1 MKKLIIYLFCL
12 FAFSQLASCQ
22 NKTEKNMSTEIY
34 DWKETISCPPGYPVE
49 VYRGGLQNLKEGT
62 YTSLNLG
69 LHRGL
74 EGWGSQGRSMNSG
87 TKPLSDH
94 LNVVYLSY
102 AEDKFFQVDCDL
114 DYEKMASL
122 FRKGYDITATSG
134 SGKTRH
140 ENYDTV
146 IVGFAPGGV
155 CVVWVAG
162 TGRQTEIGRYQGKEV
177 VIPQKE
183 IENLDSHDH
192 LMFEPAYRKKMMKD
206 PNVVPVALQGKP
218 ISYGLWDSYRNRYS
232 WKPVFELQNGAV
244 LEKNGEYGADYFNG
258 ESEYIFL
265 ENFSEIDNRLT
276 IQNYLSKALPKI
288 ISFSWITSKKKLMSG
303 SCHLNEDSI
312 FSAYKEVYG
321 EHPESIVA
329 DLDIRVNMADTF
341 FTVKLKGNGK
351 DIFIKTEN
359 VEIFEVK

>member
-1 MKKLIIYLFCL
+1 MKKLATYLLCL

-22 NKTEKNMSTEIY
+22 NKNEKNMTTEIY
-34 DWKETISCPPGYPVE
+34 DWQDATSCPLSYPIE
-49 VYRGGLQNLKEGT
+49 VYRGGLQNLKKGS
-62 YTSLNLG
+62 YTSLSAGMTIGKGN
-69 LHRGL
+69 
-74 EGWGSQGRSMNSG
+74 WGAASYGMGSG
-87 TKPLSDH
+87 VKPLPDH

-114 DYEKMASL
+114 DYEKIASL
-122 FRKGYDITATSG
+122 FRNGYDIKATSG

-140 ENYDTV
+140 ENFDTI

-155 CVVWVAG
+155 CVVWIAG
-162 TGRQTEIGRYQGKEV
+162 SGRQAEIGRYQGKEV

-183 IENLDSHDH
+183 IDGLDSHNH
-192 LMFEPAYRKKMMKD
+192 LLFEPEYRKKMMK
-206 PNVVPVALQGKP
+206 NTNIVPLAVQGKT
-218 ISYGLWDSYRNRYS
+218 ISYGLWDTYRKRYN

-258 ESEYIFL
+258 ESEYIFF
-265 ENFSEIDNRLT
+265 ENFSEIDNRFT
-276 IQNYLSKALPKI
+276 IQNYLSNALPRV
-288 ISFSWITSKKKLMSG
+288 ISFSWITSEKKLMSG
-303 SCHLNEDSI
+303 NCHFNEDSI
-312 FSAYKEVYG
+312 FSAFKEVYG
-321 EHPESIVA
+321 ERPESITA
-329 DLDIRVNMADTF
+329 DLDIRVNMSDTF